1 MPVPCPKP
9 MLYPRTFGF
18 VIQET
23 IDFEDS
29 PIEDHDSEI
38 MIGNIQNQI
47 LTHNGQTNKT
57 EVTTGDDP
65 RRSADIDAG
74 QTGAKVSPWVQSTRF
89 RLVKLH

>member
-38 MIGNIQNQI
+38 MIGNI
-47 LTHNGQTNKT
+47 
-57 EVTTGDDP
+57 
-65 RRSADIDAG
+65 
-74 QTGAKVSPWVQSTRF
+74 
-89 RLVKLH
+89 